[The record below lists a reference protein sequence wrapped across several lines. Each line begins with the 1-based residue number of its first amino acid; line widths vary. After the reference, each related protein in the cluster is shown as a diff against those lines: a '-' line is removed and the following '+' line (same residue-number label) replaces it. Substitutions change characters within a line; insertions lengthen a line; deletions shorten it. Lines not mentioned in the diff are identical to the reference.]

1 MPIFRRSPPAPGL
14 PSRGFAPLARAAA
27 IAGIAALAGFAGQ
40 AGAETY
46 IWKDANGK
54 TIISDS
60 PPPRAGKT
68 PARSSGDDGKNSGY
82 ALPADKAEAA
92 QGKST
97 QASSNGTP
105 ATAPKTMADK
115 DLEFRKRQMENR
127 DQEEKAT
134 KEAQDKAR
142 RQDECKRASEYLTA
156 LQNGQRIARFND
168 KGEREILD
176 DAQRD
181 SEIARSRQS
190 VNELCK

>member
-14 PSRGFAPLARAAA
+14 LSRGFAPLARAAA
-27 IAGIAALAGFAGQ
+27 IAGIAALAGLAGQ

-60 PPPRAGKT
+60 PPPRTSKT
-68 PARSSGDDGKNSGY
+68 PARSSGGDGKNPGY

-92 QGKST
+92 QGKNA
-97 QASSNGTP
+97 QASSNGAP
-105 ATAPKTMADK
+105 AAAPKTMADK

-127 DQEEKAT
+127 DQEEKAA

-142 RQDECKRASEYLTA
+142 RQDECKRASEYLAA